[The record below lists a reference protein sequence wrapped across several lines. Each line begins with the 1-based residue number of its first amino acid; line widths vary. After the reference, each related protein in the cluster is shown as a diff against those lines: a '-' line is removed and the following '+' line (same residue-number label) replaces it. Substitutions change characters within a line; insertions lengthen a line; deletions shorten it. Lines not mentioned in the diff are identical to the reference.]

1 MSESTK
7 SSIEA
12 AQHLLA
18 YFDQQVLA
26 AYRAEP
32 QKYAIATDSF
42 EGTLTVTSKYYS
54 ELGETGG
61 AREYLNI
68 RFGYRT
74 LQDGNL
80 AIVVWLPDLK
90 DATAHQARW
99 MGFHL
104 KNPTW
109 TEEQDERFENWA
121 MRYLEGSWD
130 VDNGPRHY
138 LEQTMNTIN
147 GLTGE
152 LVGCPLYKYVIDES
166 LSYPS
171 AQNTHR
177 YQDAH
182 KELYGYLIDGLDK
195 QCIAKLAGLLKNDVK
210 VDNKNT
216 IKAITDLFP
225 ELGAPSPF
233 YSAVNL
239 VSEQRRLASHGVRPP
254 AETFSA
260 FSIFT
265 NDLSLCL
272 QALRDLLAVI
282 ELTFG
287 VNAESAYKRQDAM
300 KRLPHIDRP
309 SSPYFSIVQASQMVG
324 KTIEKVEYGFRED
337 IKGVHGSEAMIVYFT
352 DGSIMGIETGSNVG
366 NIVSDENGLS
376 PEDFHVSFS
385 LGWVPALSKFIADP
399 SE

>member
-32 QKYAIATDSF
+32 QKYSLATDSF

-54 ELGETGG
+54 ELEEAGG
-61 AREYLNI
+61 AGKEYLNI

-74 LQDGNL
+74 LMDGNL
-80 AIVVWLPDLK
+80 AVVVWLPDLEK
-90 DATAHQARW
+90 ATAHQARW
-99 MGFHL
+99 LGFHL
-104 KNPTW
+104 KHPVW
-109 TEEQDERFENWA
+109 TEERDERFENWA

-147 GLTGE
+147 GLTSE
-152 LVGCPLYKYVIDES
+152 LVGCPLYKHVINES

-182 KELYGYLIDGLDK
+182 KELYGFLIDGLDK
-195 QCIAKLAGLLKNDVK
+195 QCISELAGLLNRGLKT
-210 VDNKNT
+210 DNKNT
-216 IKAITDLFP
+216 IKAITALFP
-225 ELGAPSPF
+225 ELGAPSTF

-260 FSIFT
+260 FSTFT

-272 QALRDLLAVI
+272 QALRDLLAVL
-282 ELTFG
+282 EHSFG
-287 VNAESAYKRQDAM
+287 VDAESAYTRQEAM
-300 KRLPHIDRP
+300 KRLPRLVRP
-309 SSPYFSIVQASQMVG
+309 SSPHFSIVQADRMVG
-324 KTIEKVEYGFRED
+324 KTVEKVEYGFRED
-337 IKGVHGSEAMIVYFT
+337 IKGLQVQQVLL
-352 DGSIMGIETGSNVG
+352 VL
-366 NIVSDENGLS
+366 VL
-376 PEDFHVSFS
+376 
-385 LGWVPALSKFIADP
+385 L
-399 SE
+399 